1 MPPFNNN
8 DFQETLNLLDTL
20 INKSKVKKK
29 KITDN
34 DLKNTDLEAI
44 QKHTQ
49 IYTDYLDTYVKDYK
63 KKIKSQII
71 MKWFFFVITLLLLA
85 SMIIGG
91 IIVICN
97 ISKKLLIKPADVA
110 TVITA
115 IFGAISSFL
124 ILPKVIAEN
133 LFPSKEED
141 KTAQI
146 FEKMFEHDIN
156 LRGMYHISDNVTNIK
171 HQDDTDNQ
179 N

>member
-1 MPPFNNN
+1 MSSKDNN
-8 DFQETLNLLDTL
+8 DFQATLTMLEMLL
-20 INKSKVKKK
+20 NKSKVKKK

-34 DLKNTDLEAI
+34 DLKNADLEAI
-44 QKHTQ
+44 QKHTI
-49 IYTDYLDTYVKDYK
+49 IYTDYLKKYVDDYK
-63 KKIKSQII
+63 RKLNAQYA
-71 MKWFFFVITLLLLA
+71 MKWLFFGVTIILLTV
-85 SMIIGG
+85 MIIGG

-97 ISKKLLIKPADVA
+97 ISKKPLIKPSDVA

-115 IFGAISSFL
+115 TFGAVSSFL

-156 LRGMYHISDNVTNIK
+156 LRGMYHVSDNT
-171 HQDDTDNQ
+171 TGNQ
-179 N
+179 SAKCHED

>member
-1 MPPFNNN
+1 MSSKDNN
-8 DFQETLNLLDTL
+8 DFQDALSMLDTL
-20 INKSKVKKK
+20 FSNAKVKKK
-29 KITDN
+29 ISDN

-44 QKHTQ
+44 QRHTK
-49 IYTDYLDTYVKDYK
+49 IYTEYLETYVNDYK
-63 KKIKSQII
+63 KKISAQIT
-71 MKWFFFVITLLLLA
+71 MKWIFFIIVLLLLT
-85 SMIIGG
+85 SMIIGS

-97 ISKKLLIKPADVA
+97 ISKKPLINPSDVA

-115 IFGAISSFL
+115 IVGAVSAFL

-156 LRGMYHISDNVTNIK
+156 LR
-171 HQDDTDNQ
+171 
-179 N
+179 